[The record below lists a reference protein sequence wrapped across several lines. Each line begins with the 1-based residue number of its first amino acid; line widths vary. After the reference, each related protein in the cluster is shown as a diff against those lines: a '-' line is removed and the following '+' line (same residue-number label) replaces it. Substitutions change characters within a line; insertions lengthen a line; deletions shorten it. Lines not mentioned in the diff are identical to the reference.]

1 MPFDIESILYFLF
14 YFFCIAVIVYLVWC
28 RSVKKNAEK
37 LADQMNHDFQK
48 KLESVAQKNAS
59 EKESLLR
66 SKEEVSAEMRKLKE
80 TRLLVKNLLEEKSQT
95 YPWLSSLIAEYFET
109 FDQKL
114 AQNLL
119 NKTRPAPRA
128 AEDVS
133 RLGREKKELVERLKL
148 TEHQL
153 LVYESHFPWLL
164 DFKELTPSEI
174 TEIVEATSV
183 GDATEKELLR
193 RWLSDDEY
201 AALSD
206 VEKYQL
212 ALDRYKQYRKN
223 PWEAGIAYERFIGYQ
238 YEIAGYAVQYNGAT
252 ERLEDMGRDL
262 IATLGNSVV
271 IIQCKRY
278 RKESFVRE
286 NTVFQLHGTSVL
298 YQIKNPGVKVIP
310 AIYSSAPL
318 SDMAAKC
325 AKHLGIVVRDRIPL
339 EDYPMIKCNI
349 SSSGERIYHLPFDQ
363 QYDRVRIIPDR
374 GEKYVD
380 TVAEAEAAGFRRA
393 WRWHGTS
400 G

>member
-1 MPFDIESILYFLF
+1 MGLDAESILNFLF
-14 YFFCIAVIVYLVWC
+14 YFFWLVVIVYLAWC
-28 RSVKKNAEK
+28 HSVKKNAK
-37 LADQMNHDFQK
+37 KMADQMNYEFKK

-59 EKESLLR
+59 EKELLLQSR
-66 SKEEVSAEMRKLKE
+66 EKMSAEMRQLKE
-80 TRLLVKNLLEEKSQT
+80 TRVLVKNLLDEKSQT

-119 NKTRPAPRA
+119 SKTRPAPRA

-153 LVYESHFPWLL
+153 MVYESHFPWLL
-164 DFKELTPSEI
+164 DFKELTPTEISEI
-174 TEIVEATSV
+174 AEAAVVEDVS
-183 GDATEKELLR
+183 EKELLR

-201 AALSD
+201 VALSD
-206 VEKYQL
+206 VERYQL
-212 ALDRYKQYRKN
+212 ALDRYKHYKKN

-238 YEIAGYAVQYNGAT
+238 YEIAGYAVQFNGAT
-252 ERLEDMGRDL
+252 AHLEDMGRDL
-262 IATLGNSVV
+262 IATRGKKVV

-278 RKESFVRE
+278 REKKVVHE

-298 YQIKNPGVKVIP
+298 YQIQHPEVKVVP

-318 SDMAAKC
+318 SDVALRC
-325 AKHLGIVVRDRIPL
+325 AEYLGVIVRDRVPF

-363 QYDRVRIIPDR
+363 QYDRVRIIPER
-374 GEKYVD
+374 GEKYVS
-380 TVAEAEAAGFRRA
+380 TVEEAENAGFRRA